1 MDWIIDLFSNHE
13 SIAYTVLIYS
23 AVIAIGVFLGKIKFF
38 GISFGIA
45 FVLFAGIAISHFGF
59 TINPEI
65 LHFVKEFGL
74 ILFVYTIGL
83 QVGPGF
89 FASLEKEG
97 IKLNFISI
105 ITILTCVAT
114 VLTIF
119 YVTKEDIVV
128 LTGIM
133 SGAVTNT
140 PGLGAAQQ
148 TIMDLSSGNP
158 DDKISTLGTAYAV
171 SYPFGVLGIIVVM
184 LMFKSL
190 LRVNVEA
197 ESRLNKWKT
206 IAKAGTF
213 SRRAI
218 KVINPQLFG
227 KKVADIYEVLGDHL
241 VISRLSRQGK
251 IIRANAQTILEE
263 NDVLLIV
270 AAPDDFRKIENFVG
284 KEDFETDLGLD
295 NKGNS
300 PIVSKRISITK
311 KAAYAKKI
319 GQSDIFNAYPITVTR
334 YIRAGLE
341 FIATPSTKLQFGDT
355 IIVIGEEKD
364 IEKFAKVVGNSK
376 KDMSTPHIA
385 EMFFGIILGVLLGS
399 IPFHIPGVPLPVKL
413 GLAGG
418 PLVVA
423 ILISRYGG
431 KFSVTHY
438 VSQSAN
444 LMVREIGIVLFLA
457 SVGLGAGENFIETI
471 VNGDGL
477 YWMLLGVIITL
488 VPLIVT
494 SVVCRSI
501 YKLDYP
507 EICGILA
514 GVSTDPP
521 ALAFAHQSTGSEA
534 PAVSYATVYPLTTFL
549 RIMVAQ
555 FLILFFYT

>member
-1 MDWIIDLFSNHE
+1 MEWIVNLFTNHE

-23 AVIAIGVFLGKIKFF
+23 IVIALGVFLGKIKFF

-45 FVLFAGIAISHFGF
+45 FVLFAGILLSHFGF

-97 IKLNFISI
+97 LKLNFIS
-105 ITILTCVAT
+105 
-114 VLTIF
+114 VLTILSCVVTVLIIY
-119 YVTKEDIVV
+119 YVTDESIVV

-148 TIMDLSSGNP
+148 TIMDLSSANP
-158 DDKISTLGTAYAV
+158 DADISTLGTAYAV
-171 SYPFGVLGIIVVM
+171 SYPFGVLGIITVM
-184 LMFKSL
+184 LLFKAAL
-190 LRVNVEA
+190 KINVEA
-197 ESRLNKWKT
+197 ESRLTKWKS
-206 IAKAGTF
+206 ISKAKSFT
-213 SRRAI
+213 RKAI
-218 KVINPQLFG
+218 KVVNPQLFN
-227 KKVADIYEVLGDHL
+227 KKISDIYDVLDDNL
-241 VISRLSRQGK
+241 VISRVLRNGELSRATASTVL
-251 IIRANAQTILEE
+251 RE
-263 NDVLLIV
+263 NDILLVV
-270 AAPDDFRKIENFVG
+270 ASAESFYKIERFIGEEEHDV
-284 KEDFETDLGLD
+284 DLGVE
-295 NKGNS
+295 NPRKS
-300 PIVSKRISITK
+300 PIMAKRISITK
-311 KAAYAKKI
+311 KEAYAKKI
-319 GQSDIFNAYPITVTR
+319 GQSEVFNTYPVTVSR
-334 YIRAGLE
+334 FIRAGLE

-364 IEKFAKVVGNSK
+364 IEKFSKAVGNSK
-376 KDMSTPHIA
+376 KEMSMPHIA
-385 EMFFGIILGVLLGS
+385 ELFFGIILGVLLGS

-418 PLVVA
+418 PLIVA

-431 KFSVTHY
+431 TFSVTNY

-457 SVGLGAGENFIETI
+457 SVGLGAGANFVETI

-488 VPLIVT
+488 VPLVVT
-494 SVVCRSI
+494 AVLSRFF
-501 YKLDYP
+501 YKLSYP
-507 EICGILA
+507 EICGVLA

-521 ALAFAHQSTGSEA
+521 ALAFAHQSTESDA

-549 RIMVAQ
+549 RMMVAQ
-555 FLILFFYT
+555 FLILFFYA

>member
-1 MDWIIDLFSNHE
+1 MEWIVDLFSNHE
-13 SIAYTVLIYS
+13 SIAYTVLVYS
-23 AVIAIGVFLGKIKFF
+23 IVIALGVFLGRLKFF

-45 FVLFAGIAISHFGF
+45 FVLFAGIAVSHFGF

-97 IKLNFISI
+97 LKLNFISI
-105 ITILTCVAT
+105 ITIVTCVIT
-114 VLTIF
+114 VLAIF
-119 YVTKEDIVV
+119 YITKEDIVV
-128 LTGIM
+128 LTGVM

-148 TIMDLSSGNP
+148 TIMDLTNGNP
-158 DDKISTLGTAYAV
+158 DNKISTLGTAYAM
-171 SYPFGVLGIIVVM
+171 SYPFGVLGIIIVM
-184 LMFKSL
+184 LLFKSI

-227 KKVADIYEVLGDHL
+227 KKEGDIYEVLGDHL
-241 VISRLSRQGK
+241 VISRLSRKGK
-251 IIRANAQTILEE
+251 ILRANPETILEAD
-263 NDVLLIV
+263 DVLLIV

-295 NKGNS
+295 NPGNS
-300 PIVSKRISITK
+300 PIVSKRISVTK

-364 IEKFAKVVGNSK
+364 IEKFAKAVGNSK
-376 KDMSTPHIA
+376 KEMSTPHIA
-385 EMFFGIILGVLLGS
+385 ELFFGIILGVLLGS

-457 SVGLGAGENFIETI
+457 SVGLGAGENFVETI

-494 SVVCRSI
+494 SIVCRSI
-501 YKLDYP
+501 YKLSYP

-521 ALAFAHQSTGSEA
+521 ALAFANQSTGSDA

>member
-1 MDWIIDLFSNHE
+1 MEWIIDLFSNHE

-23 AVIAIGVFLGKIKFF
+23 IVIALGVSLGKIKIF

-45 FVLFAGIAISHFGF
+45 FVLFAGILLSHFGF

-97 IKLNFISI
+97 LKLNFISI
-105 ITILTCVAT
+105 ITVLVGVAT
-114 VLTIF
+114 VLAIYF
-119 YVTKEDIVV
+119 ISGESIVV

-148 TIMDLSSGNP
+148 TIMDLSAGNP
-158 DDKISTLGTAYAV
+158 DPDISTLGTAYAV
-171 SYPFGVLGIIVVM
+171 SYPFGVLGIILVM
-184 LMFKSL
+184 LFFKTAL
-190 LRVNVEA
+190 KINVEA
-197 ESRLNKWKT
+197 ESRLTKWK
-206 IAKAGTF
+206 IISKSKSF
-213 SRRAI
+213 SRKAI
-218 KVINPQLFG
+218 RVINPQLFG
-227 KKVADIYEVLGDHL
+227 KKVETIYDVLGDDL
-241 VISRLSRQGK
+241 VISRVLRNGK
-251 IIRANAQTILEE
+251 ISRVNANTTLKE
-263 NDVLLIV
+263 NDILLVISS
-270 AAPDDFRKIENFVG
+270 PKSFYKIENFIGAEEKNV
-284 KEDFETDLGLD
+284 DLGVG
-295 NKGNS
+295 NSSNS
-300 PIVSKRISITK
+300 PIVSKRINVTK
-311 KAAYAKKI
+311 KEAYSKKI
-319 GQSDIFNAYPITVTR
+319 GQSEVFNAYPITVSR
-334 YIRAGLE
+334 FIRAGME

-364 IEKFAKVVGNSK
+364 IEKFSKAVGNSK
-376 KDMSTPHIA
+376 KEMSMPHIA
-385 EMFFGIILGVLLGS
+385 ELFFGIILGVLLGS

-418 PLVVA
+418 PLIVA

-431 KFSVTHY
+431 KFSVTNY

-457 SVGLGAGENFIETI
+457 SVGLGAGAGFVDTI

-477 YWMLLGVIITL
+477 YWMLLGILITL
-488 VPLIVT
+488 IPLLVT
-494 SVVCRSI
+494 AILSRSV
-501 YKLDYP
+501 YKLSYP
-507 EICGILA
+507 EICGVLA

-521 ALAFAHQSTGSEA
+521 ALAFANQSTNSDA

-555 FLILFFYT
+555 FLILFFYA